1 MFQEEGLIERSPFY
15 QMGREK
21 GIEKGIEKGHLDGAH
36 ALQHAL
42 LTALTVR
49 KLTLTP
55 AQKARINA
63 TTDLATLD
71 RWTCA
76 ALTARTTA
84 AVFDDK
90 RAAKSPRKKR

>member
-21 GIEKGIEKGHLDGAH
+21 GMEEGIEKGHLDGAH

-42 LTALTVR
+42 AVR
-49 KLTLTP
+49 KLTLTS

-90 RAAKSPRKKR
+90 RATKSPRKKR